1 VRIVKVYIIICVCVW
16 CVMDL
21 MMNVYR
27 VMMMRK
33 DFKPRESGEKG
44 QILSCCCCCWIVCL
58 RFVVESIRFVVDCIR
73 FVASRRVCDV

>member
-33 DFKPRESGEKG
+33 DFKRKGCCGILFHVCVVVVWLDCMYTICGGLYTVCGVSES
-44 QILSCCCCCWIVCL
+44 V
-58 RFVVESIRFVVDCIR
+58 
-73 FVASRRVCDV
+73 